1 MLVYD
6 NGSVIAF
13 SNHQLSEHHII
24 KRTPDRGN
32 FGNHNE
38 DFVILR
44 VPVSNK
50 AIRGLVLGVLE
61 VTGGHWVFTG
71 VSLGHLGGAQG
82 GPSGIQG
89 DLLCPL
95 PALFAPGGSLV
106 QYIIRFGLKHIK
118 IVQLANLH

>member
-6 NGSVIAF
+6 NGSIIAF
-13 SNHQLSEHHII
+13 SNRQLSEHHII
-24 KRTPDRGN
+24 KRAPVGGN

-71 VSLGHLGGAQG
+71 VSLGDLGGAQG

-106 QYIIRFGLKHIK
+106 HYQIWIETQQNSPT
-118 IVQLANLH
+118 V